1 MAKRELKAKTGK
13 YSPRGKSLGK
23 DFMKE
28 MASYPYL
35 MEYTEDEKNE
45 LDVQLRGTSIN
56 IYYQGGS
63 LVKLSGRQKCEFDKN
78 YFYLPGEED
87 LPMSDI
93 ERLCGQDYTDKAEK
107 SKALKKKTEA
117 ELKEL
122 REKAIHIKGEI
133 ERRRDELVGRLKSCD
148 SLESVGTVVEE
159 MKEVMRRWK
168 AALVNSKRRKEATGE
183 RAVQHYI
190 SLYNKKFD
198 DWTDF
203 VVLDIEYAISANARY
218 AKETE
223 REKQPRIDIL
233 AVEKGSGQVYVM
245 ELKYG
250 MKSVDGGASVEKH
263 YRDYLATVGS
273 DDTADGISKW
283 QSFIDDVKTLFEA
296 KKKPA
301 DRNLQIKESKP
312 VFAFVVKLEKA
323 TDESSFRKH
332 IENSEELRGLH
343 IPTLYLPAEKDYG
356 RPSVAGHKLSK
367 RYMK

>member
-1 MAKRELKAKTGK
+1 MAKRELKVDIGK
-13 YSPRGKSLGK
+13 YSPRGKNLGK
-23 DFMKE
+23 NFMKG
-28 MASYPYL
+28 MTSYPYL
-35 MEYTEDEKNE
+35 IKYTEDDKNE

-63 LVKLSGRQKCEFDKN
+63 LVKLSGRQKCEFDEN
-78 YFYLPGEED
+78 YFYLPGKED

-93 ERLCGQDYTDKAEK
+93 EKLCGQDYTDRAKK
-107 SKALKKKTEA
+107 SKILKKKTEA

-133 ERRRDELVGRLKSCD
+133 EGRRDELVNRLKSCD
-148 SLESVGTVVEE
+148 NLESVGMVVEE
-159 MKEVMRRWK
+159 MKKAMRRWK
-168 AALVNSKRRKEATGE
+168 KALVDSRRRKEATGE

-203 VVLDIEYAISANARY
+203 VVLDIEYAISTNARY

-233 AVEKGSGQVYVM
+233 AVEKDSGQVYVM

-250 MKSVDGGASVEKH
+250 MKSVNGDASVEKH
-263 YRDYLATVGS
+263 YKDYLATVGS
-273 DDTADGISKW
+273 DDTVDGISKW
-283 QSFIDDVKTLFEA
+283 QSFIGDVKTLFEA
-296 KKKPA
+296 KKKLV
-301 DRNLQIKESKP
+301 DQDIQIKESKP
-312 VFAFVVKLEKA
+312 IFAFIVKQEKD
-323 TDESSFRKH
+323 TDEKLFRKR
-332 IENSEELRGLH
+332 IENSEELKGLH
-343 IPTLYLPAEKDYG
+343 IPTIYLPAEKDYDN
-356 RPSVAGHKLSK
+356 PSVSGHKLSK